1 MGIGVVGLAA
11 RLGPVQAVLPPA
23 TGADLLRWAAGDL
36 AMAPRA
42 TLISV
47 AGLDVDDDG
56 ASVTLSGGDAQFA
69 TPVTVAVIG

>member
-1 MGIGVVGLAA
+1 M
-11 RLGPVQAVLPPA
+11 
-23 TGADLLRWAAGDL
+23 TFADQDDKPCTMD
-36 AMAPRA
+36 MAPRA

>member
-1 MGIGVVGLAA
+1 M
-11 RLGPVQAVLPPA
+11 
-23 TGADLLRWAAGDL
+23 D
-36 AMAPRA
+36 MAPRA